1 MGCGN
6 KGRNEGRNEP
16 QHGAHTQNRLECGR
30 KGQQRNVC
38 GRGRIRGD
46 KGLGSLGGGGRGEG
60 RRTCGLAPDGK
71 VPPCAFAR
79 RGGSAAMRSPVS
91 MPGLGRF
98 GVVSEP
104 LTIRAHTFSR
114 LLAGPASPVEG

>member
-1 MGCGN
+1 MQVSATALVVGEGRRVWMGCGN

-46 KGLGSLGGGGRGEG
+46 KGLGSLGGGG
-60 RRTCGLAPDGK
+60 A
-71 VPPCAFAR
+71 
-79 RGGSAAMRSPVS
+79 GGC
-91 MPGLGRF
+91 
-98 GVVSEP
+98 
-104 LTIRAHTFSR
+104 
-114 LLAGPASPVEG
+114 